1 MASLKTRV
9 ADLEQASRATVRR
22 QLTDAERAV
31 RMTHILNHPESSPVY
46 GQLTAFMKRALIN
59 KARSQRDVPA
69 STAFD
74 DGAID
79 T

>member
-31 RMTHILNHPESSPVY
+31 RMTHILNRPDSSPVY
-46 GQLTAFMKRALIN
+46 VPLRRFLKRALGRNALI
-59 KARSQRDVPA
+59 
-69 STAFD
+69 
-74 DGAID
+74 
-79 T
+79 

>member
-46 GQLTAFMKRALIN
+46 VPLRRFLKRALG
-59 KARSQRDVPA
+59 RDVLL
-69 STAFD
+69 
-74 DGAID
+74 
-79 T
+79 